1 MAVPLILSAFTHLWN
16 VVGFP
21 SIHVDEGYYLRR
33 AMLVLQGKG
42 PQESINDGHL
52 HPYDHPYFG
61 QIFLASLLKIVGY
74 PSSVI
79 ASNPSSSSTHA
90 EIIQSIQMLYLV
102 PRVLMGILAVVDT
115 FLIYKISELR
125 YDRKV
130 AFIASVLFGVMPLL
144 WMLRR
149 VYLDTILTPFLLS
162 SILCALYY
170 QRPKTTNLSLKSYVP
185 LILSGVFLGLAIFTK
200 IPAIAIIPL
209 VGFIIVCH
217 NSNNNNN
224 NNHENK
230 NLKVL
235 GLWFIPVVLIPLIWL
250 GYSVS
255 NGQFDLW
262 LKDVMWQAHRHNAV
276 LASVIA
282 LFQVDLVF
290 LILGLAGTVFAAI
303 RKDWFSVIWV
313 GSFVIFFAAIGWVQ
327 YFHWIPVFPAFC
339 IAAARMIEHI
349 SNKIDKIKDQK
360 ILPQSYSWPY
370 LIIITAIIGIFGL
383 ASTIMLITTNVNAS
397 YFNIDSQIVQHISD
411 NSKVTIIGSHWWIW
425 NNLWVSQYIFHKN
438 FDFIDPHFD
447 PFFKKPVESQNVM
460 FIVDRIF
467 VHDTLLRNP
476 FIITKTNFDSTNH
489 IERLSILYRN
499 TYPVAYFIDSALV
512 SAGQRY
518 NPYQY
523 PYTSMQVMVENE
535 NRGQGLVQIRTN
547 YH

>member
-1 MAVPLILSAFTHLWN
+1 
-16 VVGFP
+16 
-21 SIHVDEGYYLRR
+21 
-33 AMLVLQGKG
+33 MLVLQGKG
-42 PQESINDGHL
+42 PQESINDGYL
-52 HPYDHPYFG
+52 YPYDHPYFG

-74 PSSVI
+74 PGAIV
-79 ASNPSSSSTHA
+79 SNPSSSSTHA

-102 PRVLMGILAVVDT
+102 PRVLMGILAVIDT

-130 AFIASVLFGVMPLL
+130 AFIASVLFGVMPLS

-149 VYLDTILTPFLLS
+149 IYLDTILTPFLLS

-170 QRPKTTNLSLKSYVP
+170 HNNNPKTRNLSLKSYVP

-209 VGFIIVCH
+209 VGFIIVYH
-217 NSNNNNN
+217 NSNNNNNN

-230 NLKVL
+230 NLKIL

-250 GYSVS
+250 ACSVS

-282 LFQVDLVF
+282 LFHVDPVL
-290 LILGLAGTVFAAI
+290 LILGLAGTVIAVE

-339 IAAARMIEHI
+339 IAAARMIQHI
-349 SNKIDKIKDQK
+349 SNRISKTQVQK
-360 ILPQSYSWPY
+360 ILIRSYSSPY
-370 LIIITAIIGIFGL
+370 FIIIITAIIGIFGL

-425 NNLWVSQYIFHKN
+425 NNLWVSQYVFHKN

-467 VHDTLLRNP
+467 AHDTLLRNP
-476 FIITKTNFDSTNH
+476 FIITKTYFGGVNH
-489 IERLSILYRN
+489 IERISTLFRN
-499 TYPVAYFIDSALV
+499 TYPVAYVIDSALV

-535 NRGQGLVQIRTN
+535 IRRQGLVQIRTN